1 MLAFGV
7 VSTATTK
14 ANSTSAFSSPRER
27 VKTCLRVGAGGA
39 PETRA
44 KACRVGNWPEWQEGK
59 GPFAFGRR
67 VVVSSSPPASKDGD
81 AALTFFAPDGPLPS
95 PYCGRGVHLR
105 FSLWPNLLSSLTTLW
120 NSSAGGSV
128 PIGLYIIFETP
139 CTVVE

>member
-67 VVVSSSPPASKDGD
+67 VVVSSSPPASNDGD
-81 AALTFFAPDGPLPS
+81 AALTFFCPRWSTSVAVLWAGCPLE
-95 PYCGRGVHLR
+95 V
-105 FSLWPNLLSSLTTLW
+105 SSLAKPAVVSHNFVELLR
-120 NSSAGGSV
+120 GGFCSNRIV
-128 PIGLYIIFETP
+128 YHI
-139 CTVVE
+139 